1 VGGVSELSVGV
12 GSQATYLVCYYG
24 TAGGAS
30 VGCDDNTSIVESTDD
45 GGTGG
50 CGLGKRHASCV
61 KGKVAVVV

>member
-1 VGGVSELSVGV
+1 MGDVSKLAVGA

-24 TAGGAS
+24 TTGGAS

-50 CGLGKRHASCV
+50 CGLGKRHASGV

>member
-1 VGGVSELSVGV
+1 VGGVSELAVGAV
-12 GSQATYLVCYYG
+12 SQATYLVCYYG

-30 VGCDDNTSIVESTDD
+30 VGCDNNTSIVKSTDD

-50 CGLGKRHASCV
+50 CGLGKRDASCV